1 MMGSWRYHPV
11 SVSDGGQWR
20 SVSDG
25 GQWRSGTGSEAGLC
39 PMCGHRSRSV
49 SRGSR
54 PGTGDRMYNYLAHL
68 PRVEAARSRSRPS
81 EAGRHARLSR
91 TTDVT
96 KLWSSQITEASGGQD
111 VTKLW
116 SSQIMEA
123 SGGQDVTKLWSSQ
136 IMGPPRRHSDSSE
149 IYAETYSY
157 SQSSS
162 QNNIYEDIEGSLASE
177 GTLDTLGTTHNSL
190 YFCISEGRRNQ
201 LKLHKNV
208 DWDIDIGS
216 KDADKMI
223 EPTIVKDDH
232 ADRKEDGPTSSADNL
247 INRKRLQLKRS
258 LNRTCSSIIESIKSI
273 F

>member
-20 SVSDG
+20 SGS
-25 GQWRSGTGSEAGLC
+25 GSEAGLC

-96 KLWSSQITEASGGQD
+96 KLWSSQIT
-111 VTKLW
+111 
-116 SSQIMEA
+116 EA

-232 ADRKEDGPTSSADNL
+232 ADRKEDRPTSSADNL

>member
-20 SVSDG
+20 SGS
-25 GQWRSGTGSEAGLC
+25 GSEAGLC

-96 KLWSSQITEASGGQD
+96 KLWSSQITEAS
-111 VTKLW
+111 
-116 SSQIMEA
+116 
-123 SGGQDVTKLWSSQ
+123 
-136 IMGPPRRHSDSSE
+136 
-149 IYAETYSY
+149 
-157 SQSSS
+157 
-162 QNNIYEDIEGSLASE
+162 E

-190 YFCISEGRRNQ
+190 YFCIS
-201 LKLHKNV
+201 
-208 DWDIDIGS
+208 
-216 KDADKMI
+216 
-223 EPTIVKDDH
+223 
-232 ADRKEDGPTSSADNL
+232 
-247 INRKRLQLKRS
+247 
-258 LNRTCSSIIESIKSI
+258 
-273 F
+273 

>member
-1 MMGSWRYHPV
+1 MG
-11 SVSDGGQWR
+11 
-20 SVSDG
+20 
-25 GQWRSGTGSEAGLC
+25 
-39 PMCGHRSRSV
+39 
-49 SRGSR
+49 
-54 PGTGDRMYNYLAHL
+54 GDRMYNYYTKF
-68 PRVEAARSRSRPS
+68 PRVGLEAARSRSRPD
-81 EAGRHARLSR
+81 EDRHARLSR
-91 TTDVT
+91 TSDVT
-96 KLWSSQITEASGGQD
+96 KLWSSQII
-111 VTKLW
+111 
-116 SSQIMEA
+116 SQPLRRSDE
-123 SGGQDVTKLWSSQ
+123 SQ
-136 IMGPPRRHSDSSE
+136 LYDD
-149 IYAETYSY
+149 TYSY

-162 QNNIYEDIEGSLASE
+162 QTNIYEDIEGSLASG

-216 KDADKMI
+216 KDADKMTV
-223 EPTIVKDDH
+223 PTIVKDDH